1 MPNAQQDQFCVD
13 VLDAPRS
20 AFPQA
25 TPVDDPPAQGSDADG
40 SSLVND
46 PAFERLIEAMEA
58 DGEAA
63 DQTWKSQS
71 SDDVFD
77 WLQPNPLTQYNA
89 DGAAC
94 DKARQDFI
102 LAWNKLV
109 LKQGTPAALLAAYD
123 IYSLR
128 IGALQFSNA
137 RIGEF
142 IGIKAATIV
151 KAYCLFIAGLA
162 KAVLARRL
170 EARLLQLAAE
180 LQKAAGEVTN
190 AKWKLGL
197 NAAASAITMVLAPE
211 KTVWKV
217 ALGVGAVSVHILID
231 RGLGE
236 GGVTGTVVFVGGESQ
251 EAVEGASEAFKKAV
265 EEYGVVGRK
274 SFGIAGAALT
284 AILDTKDF
292 VEARDKLEEVQRDV
306 EATRRAL
313 EDLLAGLTPQVDA
326 FIAQDRAL
334 KVLNASI
341 AQAMV
346 RANDAAINYEAIK
359 QEIQKAMQAQS

>member
-1 MPNAQQDQFCVD
+1 
-13 VLDAPRS
+13 
-20 AFPQA
+20 
-25 TPVDDPPAQGSDADG
+25 
-40 SSLVND
+40 
-46 PAFERLIEAMEA
+46 
-58 DGEAA
+58 
-63 DQTWKSQS
+63 
-71 SDDVFD
+71 
-77 WLQPNPLTQYNA
+77 
-89 DGAAC
+89 
-94 DKARQDFI
+94 
-102 LAWNKLV
+102 
-109 LKQGTPAALLAAYD
+109 
-123 IYSLR
+123 
-128 IGALQFSNA
+128 
-137 RIGEF
+137 
-142 IGIKAATIV
+142 
-151 KAYCLFIAGLA
+151 
-162 KAVLARRL
+162 
-170 EARLLQLAAE
+170 
-180 LQKAAGEVTN
+180 
-190 AKWKLGL
+190 
-197 NAAASAITMVLAPE
+197 MVLAPE